1 MKKIIFIVTILFS
14 ISINA
19 QVGIG
24 TNNPDASTA
33 LDIVSTDKGIL
44 IPRVSLTGK
53 DDITTIENPTSSL
66 LIYNIANVSDI
77 IPGFYYWKDNTWNA
91 LSLPTKPLITSSP
104 SATPVTVYTI
114 NGYLKVGNTAD
125 NPIDSSFSPEEG
137 TMRFKSDT
145 NKFQVFDGTDWVDL
159 H

>member
-1 MKKIIFIVTILFS
+1 MKKIIFTVAILFS
-14 ISINA
+14 ININA

-24 TNNPDASTA
+24 TTSPDTSTI
-33 LDIVSTDKGIL
+33 LDIVSADKGIL

-53 DDITTIENPTSSL
+53 SDAVTIENPTTSL
-66 LIYNIANVSDI
+66 LIYNSATVSGMT
-77 IPGFYYWKDNTWNA
+77 PGFYYWKDNTWNA
-91 LSLPTKPLITSSP
+91 LSLPSKPLITSST
-104 SATPVTVYTI
+104 SADPVTVYTV

-125 NPIDSSFSPEEG
+125 NPADSSFSPEEG

-145 NKFQVFDGTDWVDL
+145 SKFQVFDGTVWVDL